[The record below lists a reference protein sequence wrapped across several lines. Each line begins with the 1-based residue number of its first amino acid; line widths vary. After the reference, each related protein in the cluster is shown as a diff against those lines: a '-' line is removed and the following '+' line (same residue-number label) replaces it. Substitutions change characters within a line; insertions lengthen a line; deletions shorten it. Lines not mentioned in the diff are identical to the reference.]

1 MTKKDYIKIAKVI
14 NNELKEWD
22 KGLTPQVESSIN
34 NIAIGLANVMKEDNP
49 RFNKIRFFEACGF

>member
-22 KGLTPQVESSIN
+22 KELTPQVEFSIN
-34 NIAIGLANVMKEDNP
+34 NIAVALANVMEEDNP